1 MLTERVRELRQDL
14 RHGATVERNFPIF
27 DDFRSNAASD
37 YFASLIPFGKFES
50 AADSRD
56 GPKISWLSDSKDG
69 FSMPDIEFLRKAQS
83 YLGLIAKL
91 SNRESTAKNIAKRR
105 RSACS

>member
-1 MLTERVRELRQDL
+1 
-14 RHGATVERNFPIF
+14 
-27 DDFRSNAASD
+27 
-37 YFASLIPFGKFES
+37 
-50 AADSRD
+50 
-56 GPKISWLSDSKDG
+56 
-69 FSMPDIEFLRKAQS
+69 MPDIEFLRKAQS